1 MVPVEVGTYGG
12 VNEIL
17 QDSLVNLLEGS
28 ASGSLLLHS
37 GNTGG
42 LSHHSSL
49 SDEDNVSVRELLL
62 ELSSKSVNFGIMS
75 SWSR

>member
-1 MVPVEVGTYGG
+1 M
-12 VNEIL
+12 
-17 QDSLVNLLEGS
+17 NLLEGS

-49 SDEDNVSVRELLL
+49 SDEDNVSVGELLL
-62 ELSSKSVNFGIMS
+62 ELSSESVMIGKV
-75 SWSR
+75 SWTSRNGAVVARSGRVR